1 VGGLGFL
8 REVENLCERE
18 GEGERER
25 RLVEGEGL
33 GLSKRG
39 VWGVGERRKIF
50 VNVKVNVNGSVNV
63 KVEV

>member
-1 VGGLGFL
+1 V
-8 REVENLCERE
+8 REVENLCER
-18 GEGERER
+18 EGERER

-50 VNVKVNVNGSVNV
+50 VNVKVKVNGD
-63 KVEV
+63 